1 MNQGVY
7 TGYSIIIPNNQQ
19 EYQIFGKGSHQP
31 VTFQG
36 PELVQLPISQGG
48 ILGAAKRHVKLHTS
62 KANDCRKKESL
73 HITGQK
79 LPPLQKKTVR
89 NQKSL
94 VQCVRHSYISPSTGK
109 DSQPGWHFRWNP
121 PSMTGKFDSI
131 NFIAIDLSAESCWT
145 WWMIS
150 WLCQVFDPE
159 FVALVNWK
167 KKVVHIDLRGFL
179 FCSTQTSTL
188 KTTASLR
195 KIKRR
200 FIASL
205 ESRTV
210 HGPPLGKH
218 QCLEGA
224 KVQLKRLPRNP
235 KKKPITI

>member
-1 MNQGVY
+1 MSESRSIHWILHHYTQQPTGVSDFWERVPPTCHFSRAR
-7 TGYSIIIPNNQQ
+7 TGAA
-19 EYQIFGKGSHQP
+19 SHIARGHP
-31 VTFQG
+31 WSCKTTCKAAYFQG
-36 PELVQLPISQGG
+36 Q
-48 ILGAAKRHVKLHTS
+48 
-62 KANDCRKKESL
+62 C
-73 HITGQK
+73 TGQK

-167 KKVVHIDLRGFL
+167 KKNVVHIDLRGFL

>member
-1 MNQGVY
+1 MIVEKKNHC
-7 TGYSIIIPNNQQ
+7 TSL
-19 EYQIFGKGSHQP
+19 GKNH
-31 VTFQG
+31 
-36 PELVQLPISQGG
+36 
-48 ILGAAKRHVKLHTS
+48 RHS
-62 KANDCRKKESL
+62 K
-73 HITGQK
+73 
-79 LPPLQKKTVR
+79 KKTVR

-167 KKVVHIDLRGFL
+167 KTLFILTFAVFL